1 MSGITLTVLSII
13 VETKKERLII
23 LIVIVVQHV
32 RELQWINIENE
43 NKSPITT

>member
-1 MSGITLTVLSII
+1 MSGISLTVLSII

-32 RELQWINIENE
+32 KNCNG
-43 NKSPITT
+43 